1 MRFIFEVQHLGAH
14 LMVHT
19 YGGAVTDTQ
28 DKSTTVEALSQEE
41 RGTLAALGRAYL
53 EFLGM
58 HPSQTLSERAVQ
70 WLGLAV
76 YLALATGVGWAALTG
91 ASAWAD
97 TSLMLFSAV
106 GGWLLELVNTV
117 VLGLDRLGLDE
128 VLNLWG
134 LLG

>member
-1 MRFIFEVQHLGAH
+1 MEDNTAI
-14 LMVHT
+14 T
-19 YGGAVTDTQ
+19 
-28 DKSTTVEALSQEE
+28 QEE
-41 RGTLAALGRAYL
+41 RGTLAAVGRAYL

-58 HPSQTLSERAVQ
+58 HPEQSLSERAVQ

-76 YLALATGVGWAALTG
+76 YLALVTGVGWAALTG

-97 TSLMLFSAV
+97 VSLLLFGSV
-106 GGWLLELVNTV
+106 SGWLLELVNTV
-117 VLGLDRLGLDE
+117 VAGLDRLGLDE